1 MGVVEKNRIDFDV
14 VIVIGLMG
22 RREIWVRR
30 REGSWRIRSM
40 VYVLRYFEG
49 TFGQF
54 AWAL

>member
-1 MGVVEKNRIDFDV
+1 MGVVERNRRDCDV

-22 RREIWVRR
+22 RREVWVRR
-30 REGSWRIRSM
+30 RVGGM
-40 VYVLRYFEG
+40 VYVFQYFEG